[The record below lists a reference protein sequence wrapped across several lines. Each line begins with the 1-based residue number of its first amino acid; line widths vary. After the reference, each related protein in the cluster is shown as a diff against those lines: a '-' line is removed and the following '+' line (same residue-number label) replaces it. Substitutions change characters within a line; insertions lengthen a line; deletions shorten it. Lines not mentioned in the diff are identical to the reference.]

1 MAVAASPNQVIQN
14 AHPIALPS
22 LLNNPSLHTS
32 ALCLCPEIRATAQ
45 SLGRMSRSPKMS
57 KKIST
62 HKLTRQLHRLCPD
75 MLTTGSRSA
84 DEPATHRT
92 SPAPSSATWL
102 ARGTSPARRRWRR
115 ESGRSAGGTS
125 SPFASPTNSAREQ
138 ARGEHSRGGVVR
150 PRSACEQA
158 ASEARPN
165 ERGGRWGGDL
175 YLVPLDHVGLA
186 LHRSVEDGTLLV

>member
-14 AHPIALPS
+14 AHPLSNTSDGAIAWP
-22 LLNNPSLHTS
+22 NEPF
-32 ALCLCPEIRATAQ
+32 
-45 SLGRMSRSPKMS
+45 PKMS
-57 KKIST
+57 SKIIST

-84 DEPATHRT
+84 AEPATHRT

-158 ASEARPN
+158 ASETRPN